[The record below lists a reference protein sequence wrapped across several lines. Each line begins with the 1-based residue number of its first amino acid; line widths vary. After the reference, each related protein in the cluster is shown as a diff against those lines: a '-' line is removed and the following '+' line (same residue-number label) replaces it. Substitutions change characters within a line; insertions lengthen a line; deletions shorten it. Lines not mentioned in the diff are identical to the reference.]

1 MRSISFQDEYKGS
14 YLSQTL
20 PAKLD
25 SYEKFLGDRPYFC
38 GDAPT
43 FPDFHMYELLD
54 QHRMLA
60 PDQIKAHKKL
70 SDFLDRF
77 EALPKI
83 KAYMES
89 DRYYYSS
96 VI

>member
-1 MRSISFQDEYKGS
+1 MEK
-14 YLSQTL
+14 TL

-25 SYEKFLGDRPYFC
+25 SFEKFLGDRQFFC
-38 GDAPT
+38 GDSPT

-60 PDQIKAHKKL
+60 PEQIKAHTKL
-70 SDFLDRF
+70 DAFINRF

-83 KAYMES
+83 KAYKES
-89 DRYYYSS
+89 DR
-96 VI
+96 